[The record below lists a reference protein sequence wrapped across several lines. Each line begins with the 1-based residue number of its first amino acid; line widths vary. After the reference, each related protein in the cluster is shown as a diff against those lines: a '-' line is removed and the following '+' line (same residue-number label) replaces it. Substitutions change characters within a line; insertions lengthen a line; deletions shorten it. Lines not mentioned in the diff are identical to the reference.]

1 MGKFLQGK
9 IRAEYRIPPGG
20 EQSIAA
26 FDRGCRQGLKF
37 MQAHAPIP
45 SSCECWLYRRCCMCI
60 LLKKTWSDLE
70 GQDIAEY
77 AVMVGALVVLIFAV
91 MRAL

>member
-1 MGKFLQGK
+1 
-9 IRAEYRIPPGG
+9 
-20 EQSIAA
+20 
-26 FDRGCRQGLKF
+26 
-37 MQAHAPIP
+37 
-45 SSCECWLYRRCCMCI
+45 MCI
-60 LLKKTWSDLE
+60 LLKKTWSDLQ